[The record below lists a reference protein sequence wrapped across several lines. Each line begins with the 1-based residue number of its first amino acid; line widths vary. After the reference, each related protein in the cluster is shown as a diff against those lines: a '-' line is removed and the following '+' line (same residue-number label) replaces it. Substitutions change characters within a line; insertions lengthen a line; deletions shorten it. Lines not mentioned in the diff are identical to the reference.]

1 MTYRRLPSKRLSR
14 DRDARRLPF
23 LPFLS
28 SARPVVVVGGAGYIG
43 TRVVARLLSE
53 GFRVRVLDRLM
64 YGPGAL
70 TRFASHPHFT
80 FLEGDAADI
89 GKLTSV
95 LRGAGAVVHLAGLV
109 GDPACAL
116 DEPFTRQTNRLVT
129 RLVRDASRTLGIKRF
144 IFASSCSVYGTGE
157 ATCEETTPVNPVSL
171 YAATKV
177 ESERELLEDP
187 SDDFTV
193 TVLRFATVFG
203 HSQRPRY
210 DLVANLFT
218 AQALID
224 GHITVIGPQQWR
236 PFVHVADLAR
246 AVHRVLIA
254 PPSTVANEIFN
265 VGDDRYNRTILQLA
279 YEVQEVVQT
288 RRPVAVTITAAPGDP
303 RNYAVSFA
311 KIRRTLDFEASI
323 SIRDG
328 VQEILEHLLASGE
341 RDYRSERF
349 SNVAMTRL
357 ALDRFRDPA
366 EFARLYVPL
375 NVS

>member
-1 MTYRRLPSKRLSR
+1 MPFRPHPSRPPFERDGRL
-14 DRDARRLPF
+14 A
-23 LPFLS
+23 FLS
-28 SARPVVVVGGAGYIG
+28 FLSNTRPVVVVGGAGYIG
-43 TRVVARLLSE
+43 TRVVALLLAE

-64 YGPGAL
+64 YGPGTLA
-70 TRFASHPHFT
+70 RFASHPNFT
-80 FLEGDAADI
+80 FVEGDAADI

-116 DEPFTRQTNRLVT
+116 DEAFTRQTNTLVT

-144 IFASSCSVYGTGE
+144 VFASSCSVYGTGD
-157 ATCEETTPVNPVSL
+157 TICEETTPVNPVSL
-171 YAATKV
+171 YATTKV
-177 ESERELLEDP
+177 ESERELLDDP
-187 SDDFTV
+187 SNDFTV

-203 HSQRPRY
+203 HSRRPRY

-224 GHITVIGPQQWR
+224 GEITVIGPQQWR

-246 AVHRVLIA
+246 AVHRVLVA
-254 PPSTVANEIFN
+254 PAAGVANEVFN

-279 YEVQEVVQT
+279 NEVREVVQT
-288 RRPVAVTITAAPGDP
+288 RRKVSVRILDAPGDP

-311 KIRRTLDFEASI
+311 KIRRALNFEASI

-328 VQEILEHLLASGE
+328 VQEIVDHLVSTGEH
-341 RDYRSERF
+341 DYRSERF

-357 ALDRFRDPA
+357 ALDRFHDPL
-366 EFARLYVPL
+366 EVARLYAPL
-375 NVS
+375 SMC

>member
-1 MTYRRLPSKRLSR
+1 MPYRRLPRSR
-14 DRDARRLPF
+14 PALERDARLAF
-23 LPFLS
+23 FPFLS
-28 SARPVVVVGGAGYIG
+28 GTRPVVVVGGAGYIG
-43 TRVVARLLSE
+43 TRVVALLLGE

-64 YGPGAL
+64 YGPGTL
-70 TRFASHPHFT
+70 TRFASHPNFT
-80 FLEGDAADI
+80 FVEGDAADI

-116 DEPFTRQTNRLVT
+116 DEPFTRQTNSLVT
-129 RLVRDASRTLGIKRF
+129 RLVRDASRTFGIKRF
-144 IFASSCSVYGTGE
+144 IFASSCSVYGMGD
-157 ATCEETTPVNPVSL
+157 AVCDETTAVNPVSL

-203 HSQRPRY
+203 HSLRPRY

-224 GHITVIGPQQWR
+224 GQVTVIGPGQWR

-254 PPSTVANEIFN
+254 PPASVANEIFN

-279 YEVQEVVQT
+279 YEVQEVVGT
-288 RRPVAVTITAAPGDP
+288 HRPVSVTITDAPGDP

-311 KIRRTLDFEASI
+311 KIRRTLDFEASV
-323 SIRDG
+323 SVRDG
-328 VQEILEHLLASGE
+328 VQEIIEHLQASGE
-341 RDYRSERF
+341 LDYRSERF

-357 ALDRFRDPA
+357 ALDRFHDPA
-366 EFARLYVPL
+366 EFARLYAPL
-375 NVS
+375 HVS